1 MNVIII
7 LITYA
12 WRFRMIKID
21 SVSKKYSGDIIALN
35 CVSLEIGNG
44 MFGLLGNNGAGKTTL
59 MNIISTLMPATEG
72 TISID
77 DIAYETKNMRAL
89 RNMIGYMPQENS
101 MFPGLTALECVSYF
115 CLLNHKETKTAY
127 NLLEFVGLQDM
138 AGRKYKALSGGMKRR
153 LSLAVALVNDPSVL
167 IVDEPTTGVDPLER
181 IKMRQ
186 LLLDLSKNKTIIIS
200 THILED
206 IVYTCKNMAVLSK
219 GRLIYNGEI
228 ENVIKQCNGK
238 IWEYNTCDYNEMQM
252 VRDKYDAIS
261 IENKGEEWK
270 IIVYAKKC
278 PFLGAKSCFPN
289 FEQAYV
295 VLGKENEL

>member
-1 MNVIII
+1 
-7 LITYA
+7 
-12 WRFRMIKID
+12 MIKID

>member
-1 MNVIII
+1 
-7 LITYA
+7 
-12 WRFRMIKID
+12 MIKID
-21 SVSKKYSGDIIALN
+21 SVSKKYSRDIIALN
-35 CVSLEIGNG
+35 DISLEIGSG

-77 DIAYETKNMRAL
+77 DIAYETKNMRVL

-101 MFPGLTALECVSYF
+101 MFPGLTALEGVSYF
-115 CLLNHKETKTAY
+115 CLLNHREAKTAN

-153 LSLAVALVNDPSVL
+153 LSLAIALVNDPSVL

-186 LLLDLSKNKTIIIS
+186 LLLELSKNKTIIIS

-228 ENVIKQCNGK
+228 ENVIKECNGK

-270 IIVYAKKC
+270 IIVYAPKC
-278 PFLGAKSCFPN
+278 PFLGAKSCLPS